1 MPIPVLRHV
10 PVLGALG
17 LAALLSAL
25 VGCGRGPAAEPAAD
39 QPVGAGPAG
48 TGPPAAAGGGY
59 VDPPAAAG
67 AGYVDPTLGGST
79 LAGSGAGLVILEPT
93 DSERPFFRDFGQ
105 IPRGESREWTIKL
118 LNQDPTPVEIL
129 DVRAPCGCMSVRVL
143 RARLAS
149 GEVLVGDQYKKEP
162 PLLVVPPGAVLE
174 LELALSTERVQANTD
189 KLAVFRVMTS
199 SPASPNITFE
209 AHLMA
214 LDSFAATPHE
224 LAFGDVPQGFGGRT
238 KVRIL
243 AEPRGSAAKI
253 LGIAEQGKR
262 VRAEFEETFYGGE
275 YVWHILGD
283 IPALEPLGAVR
294 DEIVLRTTDANGE
307 GDAGRM
313 KLEALA
319 TIVPDVRVTPSLFA
333 FGARKPGEGGE
344 LVGTVDAL
352 VPGAR
357 TKVISHHFEGP
368 SAASFEA
375 SFEPLQ
381 PDDAGRS
388 ISTRVTVKLRPGHA
402 LGAIAA
408 RLVLALDDP
417 QNPTASAPVSGFVR

>member
-1 MPIPVLRHV
+1 MPINSLR
-10 PVLGALG
+10 PSRPLG
-17 LAALLSAL
+17 LVSVLVAVVAVVA
-25 VGCGRGPAAEPAAD
+25 VGCGRGPAPDPAAP
-39 QPVGAGPAG
+39 QPSGAEHTQAGGPAKMR
-48 TGPPAAAGGGY
+48 PGY
-59 VDPPAAAG
+59 E
-67 AGYVDPTLGGST
+67 DPTLGGSA
-79 LAGSGAGLVILEPT
+79 LQGAGAGLAIMNPT

-105 IPRGESREWTIKL
+105 IRRGESREWTIQL
-118 LNQDPTPVEIL
+118 LNQDPTPVEVL

-149 GEVLVGDQYKKEP
+149 GEVIVGDQYKKQP
-162 PLLVVPPGAVLE
+162 PMLVVPPGATLE
-174 LELALSTERVQANTD
+174 LELLLTTDQVQPNMD
-189 KLAVFRVMTS
+189 KLALFRLMTS
-199 SPASPNITFE
+199 SPASANITFE

-224 LAFGDVPQGFGGRT
+224 FAFGDVPQGFGGRT

-253 LGIAEQGKR
+253 LGIAEQGQR

-275 YVWHILGD
+275 FVWHLLAD
-283 IPALEPLGAVR
+283 LPALEPLGAVR
-294 DEIVLRTTDANGE
+294 DKIVLRTTDAQGQ

-313 KLEALA
+313 TLA
-319 TIVPDVRVTPSLFA
+319 VLGTVVPDVRITPPLFA
-333 FGARKPGEGGE
+333 FGARKPDESAE
-344 LVGTVDAL
+344 FVGRVDAL

-357 TKVISHHFEGP
+357 TKVIGHRFEGP

-388 ISTRVTVKLRPGHA
+388 ISTEITVKLRPGHA
-402 LGAIAA
+402 LGPMAA
-408 RLVLALDDP
+408 RLYLDLDDA

>member
-1 MPIPVLRHV
+1 MPNPSKHSISSFRRPFT
-10 PVLGALG
+10 PLG
-17 LAALLSAL
+17 LVSVLLAL
-25 VGCGRGPAAEPAAD
+25 VGCGRGPAADPAAS
-39 QPVGAGPAG
+39 QSASG
-48 TGPPAAAGGGY
+48 
-59 VDPPAAAG
+59 AG
-67 AGYVDPTLGGST
+67 AGAPRTGGAPDDGPGYMDPTLGGSAV
-79 LAGSGAGLVILEPT
+79 AGSGEGLVILNPT

-105 IPRGESREWTIKL
+105 IKRGESRDWTIQL
-118 LNQDPTPVEIL
+118 LNQDPTPVEVL
-129 DVRAPCGCMSVRVL
+129 DVRTPCGCMSVRVL

-149 GEVLVGDQYKKEP
+149 GEVVLGDQYRKEP

-174 LELALSTERVQANTD
+174 IELLLTTDRVQANMD
-189 KLAVFRVMTS
+189 KLALFRVLTS
-199 SPASPNITFE
+199 SPASANITFE

-214 LDSFAATPHE
+214 LDSFMATPHQ

-253 LGIAEQGKR
+253 LGIAEQGQR

-275 YVWHILGD
+275 FVWHVLAD
-283 IPALEPLGAVR
+283 LPALEPLGAVR
-294 DEIVLRTTDANGE
+294 DRIVLRTTDALGQ

-313 KLEALA
+313 TLQALG
-319 TIVPDVRVTPSLFA
+319 TVVPDVRITPPLFA
-333 FGARKPGEGGE
+333 FGARKPDESGE
-344 LVGTVDAL
+344 LVGRVDAL

-357 TKVISHHFEGP
+357 TKVLGHRFEGP

-388 ISTRVTVKLRPGHA
+388 ISTQITVKLRPGHA
-402 LGAIAA
+402 PGAMAA
-408 RLVLALDDP
+408 RLHLDLDDP
-417 QNPTASAPVSGFVR
+417 QNPTATAAVSGFVR

>member
-1 MPIPVLRHV
+1 MHIPFCIRLTS
-10 PVLGALG
+10 LG
-17 LAALLSAL
+17 LVSVLVALA
-25 VGCGRGPAAEPAAD
+25 GCGREPAAD
-39 QPVGAGPAG
+39 PADPGPAQG
-48 TGPPAAAGGGY
+48 AVSETPLVFGPPPSDGPGY
-59 VDPPAAAG
+59 M
-67 AGYVDPTLGGST
+67 DPTLGGST
-79 LAGSGAGLVILEPT
+79 VEGSGAGLAILNPT

-105 IPRGESREWTIKL
+105 IPRGESREWTIQL
-118 LNQDPTPVEIL
+118 LNQDPTPVDVL
-129 DVRAPCGCMSVRVL
+129 DARGACGCMSLRLL

-149 GEVLVGDQYKKEP
+149 GEVVLGDQYKKEP

-174 LELALSTERVQANTD
+174 IELTMTTDRVQPNMD

-214 LDSFAATPHE
+214 LDNFAATPHQ

-243 AEPRGSAAKI
+243 AEPRGTAAKI

-262 VRAEFEETFYGGE
+262 VTAELDETFYGGE
-275 YVWHILGD
+275 LVWHVLAD
-283 IPALEPLGAVR
+283 LPALEPLGAVR
-294 DEIVLRTTDANGE
+294 DKIVLRTTDAQGQ

-313 KLEALA
+313 TIAALG
-319 TIVPDVRVTPSLFA
+319 TVVPDVRITPSLFA
-333 FGARKPGEGGE
+333 FGSRKPGESAE

-352 VPGAR
+352 VPGVR
-357 TKVISHHFEGP
+357 TKVIGHRFEGP
-368 SAASFEA
+368 SAAYFEA

-388 ISTRVTVKLRPGHA
+388 VSTRITVRLRPGHA
-402 LGAIAA
+402 LGAMAA
-408 RLVLALDDP
+408 RLFLDLDDP
-417 QNPTASAPVSGFVR
+417 QSPTASAPVSGFVR